1 MDLEGELKKKINSIP
16 LEPNNILNNSNNQKY
31 FSNNTSTLNNIL
43 NTNNNEPDSKT
54 TKKFENLPII
64 SNNNTD
70 SNNNEIKNININEN
84 HINNNNNNLENSS
97 PIKLELTI
105 ITSQSNSN
113 GTKLIITKDG
123 LKENSLRNIKDG
135 IVYFGYVDDIE
146 NNNENADTA
155 IDYLLPQKKY
165 LNNSDINLD
174 SYTGR
179 YFQISYNPLNNNYF
193 LRDLGNGLG
202 TFIKITDKL
211 YLKDNILINIGDSYF
226 VINFNPSVENTDT
239 NVFSTIESKY
249 QGIDKELIIKIFTKN
264 ESKEIIRNFS
274 PSEKSIK
281 IGRKNN
287 KNDIDIELDDK
298 LVSKINSV
306 IKYEDLG
313 WVIYDGYEVNEN
325 GQIKKKESTNG
336 TWVLAVE
343 DTLIY
348 DGMIFKANF
357 NLFCCNIFKDEN

>member
-1 MDLEGELKKKINSIP
+1 MNFDEETKKKINSIP
-16 LEPNNILNNSNNQKY
+16 LEPNNNLNNSNNQKY
-31 FSNNTSTLNNIL
+31 FSNNTSMQNNII
-43 NTNNNEPDSKT
+43 NTNNN
-54 TKKFENLPII
+54 
-64 SNNNTD
+64 
-70 SNNNEIKNININEN
+70 NNEIDSKQTKKLENIPNVT
-84 HINNNNNNLENSS
+84 NNNNNENNNENKNNINNENNNFENSS

-105 ITSQSNSN
+105 ITSQTNSN
-113 GTKLIITKDG
+113 GTKLLITKDG
-123 LKENSLRNIKDG
+123 LKENSLRNVKDG
-135 IVYFGYVDDIE
+135 IVYFGYVDDVE
-146 NNNENADTA
+146 NNNENENTA

-165 LNNSDINLD
+165 LNNNSEINMD

-202 TFIKITDKL
+202 TFVKITDKL

-239 NVFSTIESKY
+239 NMFSTIESKY

-264 ESKEIIRNFS
+264 EDKEIIRNFS
-274 PSEKSIK
+274 PSDKNIK

-287 KNDIDIELDDK
+287 RNDIDIELDDK

-306 IKYEDLG
+306 IKYEEMG
-313 WVIYDGYEVNEN
+313 WVIYDGYEINEN

-357 NLFCCNIFKDEN
+357 NLFCCNIIKYEN

>member
-1 MDLEGELKKKINSIP
+1 MNFEDETKKKINSIP
-16 LEPNNILNNSNNQKY
+16 LEPNNNLNNSNNQKY
-31 FSNNTSTLNNIL
+31 FSNNTSMQNNII
-43 NTNNNEPDSKT
+43 NTNNNEIDSKQ
-54 TKKFENLPII
+54 TKKLENIPDV
-64 SNNNTD
+64 T
-70 SNNNEIKNININEN
+70 
-84 HINNNNNNLENSS
+84 NNNNNNENKNNINNENNNFENSS

-113 GTKLIITKDG
+113 GTKLLITKDG
-123 LKENSLRNIKDG
+123 LKENSLRNMKDG

-146 NNNENADTA
+146 NNNENENTA

-165 LNNSDINLD
+165 LNNSEINID

-179 YFQISYNPLNNNYF
+179 YFQIAYNPLNNNFF

-202 TFIKITDKL
+202 TFVKITDKL

-239 NVFSTIESKY
+239 NIFSTIESKY

-264 ESKEIIRNFS
+264 ENKEIIRNFS
-274 PSEKSIK
+274 PSDKSIK

-287 KNDIDIELDDK
+287 RNDIDIELDDK

-306 IKYEDLG
+306 IKYEEMG
-313 WVIYDGYEVNEN
+313 WVIYDGYETNEN

-357 NLFCCNIFKDEN
+357 NLFCCSIIKDEN

>member
-1 MDLEGELKKKINSIP
+1 MNFEDETKKKINSIP
-16 LEPNNILNNSNNQKY
+16 LEPNNNLNNSNNQKY
-31 FSNNTSTLNNIL
+31 FSNNTSIQNNIL
-43 NTNNNEPDSKT
+43 NTNNNNNEIDSKT
-54 TKKFENLPII
+54 TKKLENIPNVT
-64 SNNNTD
+64 NNNNN
-70 SNNNEIKNININEN
+70 NNNEIKNLNTNNEN
-84 HINNNNNNLENSS
+84 NNFENSS

-113 GTKLIITKDG
+113 GTKLLITKDG

-146 NNNENADTA
+146 NNNENENTA

-165 LNNSDINLD
+165 LNNSEINID

-179 YFQISYNPLNNNYF
+179 YFQIAYNPLNNNYF

-202 TFIKITDKL
+202 TFVKITDKL

-239 NVFSTIESKY
+239 NIFSTIESKY

-264 ESKEIIRNFS
+264 ENKEIIRNFS
-274 PSEKSIK
+274 PSDKSIK

-287 KNDIDIELDDK
+287 RNDIDIELDDK

-306 IKYEDLG
+306 IKYEEMG
-313 WVIYDGYEVNEN
+313 WVIYDGYEINEN

-357 NLFCCNIFKDEN
+357 NLFCCSIIKDEN